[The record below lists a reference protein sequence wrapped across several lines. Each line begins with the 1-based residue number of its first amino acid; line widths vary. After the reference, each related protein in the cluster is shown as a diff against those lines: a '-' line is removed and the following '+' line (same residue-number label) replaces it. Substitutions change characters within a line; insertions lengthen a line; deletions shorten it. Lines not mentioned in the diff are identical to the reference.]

1 MMMMSKIADQDR
13 RRRRFLIGLN
23 VATYGLDGEYLGSD
37 EAEIVYLAFVV
48 YDCQQDKLMDTFE
61 SFVQPVDLNKVNWEQ
76 LKQRLVDENEVK
88 NANKLADVI
97 AQLESKLSDA
107 LKLDNGNGV
116 GDSFLKNALFIT
128 YGQTPLRQCLHPEA
142 ANKGINLS
150 ELYWQFCDLRKEY
163 CQIFNNTQPV
173 NSLKEIFNESCSGN
187 ENECSFQSI
196 TADISKA
203 IVHLVNEASKRNA
216 SCFCEPELVKA
227 VLENGICTRQDVVES
242 STVIR
247 ARGLPWQSSDQDVAR
262 FFVGLNIARGGVALC
277 LSPQG
282 RRNGEALVRFEN
294 AEHREL
300 ALKRH
305 RHFMGS
311 RYIEVYRST
320 GEDFL
325 NIAADVL
332 LAAWLRGCFSLS
344 LCACVLHNSVRLCVD
359 SSLSNLKNDS
369 TERNFNIELFVVG
382 NSNEA
387 QQFLSRECVAIIRM
401 RGLPYDCTAKRIMEF
416 FESGE
421 NGVKVAGGENGIMFV
436 NKADGRATGDAFVLI
451 ASEEDA
457 QKALSKHKEVI
468 GSRYIELFRSTSAEV
483 QQVINK
489 SLEVTK
495 IDLNNMPT
503 VGLLGSLPPRGGIPT
518 PVPGQI
524 QPILPPQAFITGSRK
539 DCVRLR
545 GLPYEAEVQHILE
558 FLGEFSK
565 HIVLQGVH
573 MVYNAQGN
581 PSGEAFIQMDS
592 DIAAAT
598 TAADR
603 HNKYMHTGKKQRYIE
618 VFQCS
623 ADDMNLVLAGPAP
636 VPSPLM
642 PSAAAA
648 IAANQARP
656 TLPSPGNSVLSN
668 PAVTSALF
676 SGSFAGYPFLGP
688 QILHGGASL
697 GLQNG
702 AWAAAAAAAA
712 SGTLPYILNAAPRL
726 PMISG
731 VPGLLP
737 ALTTTPG
744 TVLYWP
750 YPSPPVS
757 PTNYFAS
764 PGQANQPPTP
774 VLIRGLPFNATPTDV
789 LSFFQGFP
797 EITMDCIHLQR
808 APNGQLNGEAIILFQ
823 SRIEAE
829 RAVIECSRQLFGNRP
844 IEMFICAV

>member
-1 MMMMSKIADQDR
+1 MIMMSKIADQDRDQR

-37 EAEIVYLAFVV
+37 EAEIVYFAFVV
-48 YDCQQDKLMDTFE
+48 YDCQQDKLMDTLE
-61 SFVQPVDLNKVNWEQ
+61 SFVQPVDLNKVNWEH
-76 LKQRLVDENEVK
+76 LKKRLVDENEVK

-97 AQLESKLSDA
+97 AQLESKLLDA
-107 LKLDNGNGV
+107 LKLDNGGGGV
-116 GDSFLKNALFIT
+116 GGDSFLKNAIFVT

-150 ELYWQFCDLRKEY
+150 EPYWQFCDLSKEY
-163 CQIFNNTQPV
+163 CQVFNNSQPV
-173 NSLKEIFNESCSGN
+173 NSLKEIFNESCSDD
-187 ENECSFQSI
+187 ENEYSFQSI

-203 IVHLVNEASKRNA
+203 IVHLVKEASKRNV

-325 NIAADVL
+325 NIAAEFL
-332 LAAWLRGCFSLS
+332 FCLFWKICNISF
-344 LCACVLHNSVRLCVD
+344 HN
-359 SSLSNLKNDS
+359 K
-369 TERNFNIELFVVG
+369 RNFNIELVVAG

-421 NGVKVAGGENGIMFV
+421 NGVKVAGGESGIMFV

-489 SLEVTK
+489 SLEVAK
-495 IDLNNMPT
+495 IDLNTMPT
-503 VGLLGSLPPRGGIPT
+503 VGLLGSLPPRGAIPT

-524 QPILPPQAFITGSRK
+524 QPILPPQAFITGCRK

-668 PAVTSALF
+668 PAVTTALF

-688 QILHGGASL
+688 QILHGGTSL

-737 ALTTTPG
+737 ALTATPG
-744 TVLYWP
+744 TVFYWP

-774 VLIRGLPFNATPTDV
+774 VLLRGLPFNVTPTDV

-823 SRIEAE
+823 SRMEAE

-844 IEMFICAV
+844 IEMFICTL

>member
-1 MMMMSKIADQDR
+1 MMMSKVPDQDR
-13 RRRRFLIGLN
+13 RLRRFLIGLN

-37 EAEIVYLAFVV
+37 EAEIIYLAFVV
-48 YDCQQDKLMDTFE
+48 YDCQQDKLIDTFE
-61 SFVQPVDLNKVNWEQ
+61 SFVQPVDLNKVNWEH

-107 LKLDNGNGV
+107 LKLDNGGGF
-116 GDSFLKNALFIT
+116 GDAFLKNALFVT

-150 ELYWQFCDLRKEY
+150 EPYWQFCDLRKEY
-163 CQIFNNTQPV
+163 CQVFNNSQPNLAQAMKTNAV
-173 NSLKEIFNESCSGN
+173 FKASLLMSAKRSYIW
-187 ENECSFQSI
+187 
-196 TADISKA
+196 SKKHPS
-203 IVHLVNEASKRNA
+203 VMRH
-216 SCFCEPELVKA
+216 
-227 VLENGICTRQDVVES
+227 DVVES

-325 NIAADVL
+325 NIAA
-332 LAAWLRGCFSLS
+332 
-344 LCACVLHNSVRLCVD
+344 
-359 SSLSNLKNDS
+359 
-369 TERNFNIELFVVG
+369 G

-668 PAVTSALF
+668 PA
-676 SGSFAGYPFLGP
+676 
-688 QILHGGASL
+688 
-697 GLQNG
+697 NG

-774 VLIRGLPFNATPTDV
+774 VLIRGLPFNATPADV

-823 SRIEAE
+823 SRMEAE

>member
-325 NIAADVL
+325 NIAA
-332 LAAWLRGCFSLS
+332 
-344 LCACVLHNSVRLCVD
+344 
-359 SSLSNLKNDS
+359 
-369 TERNFNIELFVVG
+369 G